1 MKNQWYSF
9 DMDVTEKTS
18 RPVKIFDSTYNLIN
32 KNKGNRTVSLY
43 IDDAVRYYAKAMD
56 NGDDITQ
63 IKKSIEVIND
73 RQATN
78 LGLLCEVLRQA
89 KILNGNGEINFTQG

>member
-1 MKNQWYSF
+1 
-9 DMDVTEKTS
+9 MDVTEKTS